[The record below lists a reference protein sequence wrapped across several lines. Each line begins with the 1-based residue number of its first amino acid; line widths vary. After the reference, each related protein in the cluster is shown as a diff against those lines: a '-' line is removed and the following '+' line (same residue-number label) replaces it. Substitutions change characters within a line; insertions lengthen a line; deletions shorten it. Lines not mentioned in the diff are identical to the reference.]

1 MRMDV
6 RKTEN
11 SLGENLPS
19 IDQTLDTL
27 VAEWREAS
35 PSP

>member
-6 RKTEN
+6 SKAE
-11 SLGENLPS
+11 SHLGEKLPS

-27 VAEWREAS
+27 VAEWREVELAS
-35 PSP
+35 